1 MKAQIKPCLFGLL
14 LSGLV
19 LAGCAASENSSVSAL
34 KADQQATPAPLQPL
48 SERQTG
54 QPVVSIDSIKSDQA
68 DETVA
73 IAGNITQRVALLEGW
88 LYQVQDQ
95 TGSVWVVAS
104 NSEPEIGQSALIEGI
119 VRYEAI
125 VVDSI
130 DAGEVYLEEQAY
142 LPGEG

>member
-1 MKAQIKPCLFGLL
+1 MKAQIKTCLFGLL
-14 LSGLV
+14 LSGMV
-19 LAGCAASENSSVSAL
+19 LGGCAASEDRPVSAL
-34 KADQQATPAPLQPL
+34 KADQPATPAPVQPPPEQL
-48 SERQTG
+48 TG
-54 QPVVSIDSIKSDQA
+54 QPVVSIDSLKRDQA

-88 LYQVQDQ
+88 LYQVQDE

-104 NSEPEIGQSALIEGI
+104 SSEPEIGQSALIEGT

-125 VVDSI
+125 VVESI

-142 LPGEG
+142 VPSEG